1 VDIKKLN
8 PKLEKSS
15 NAKQFQS
22 AQMKPRE
29 FTKKAQTEH
38 FSDFQQN
45 VKGPAAHAPETSLA
59 FRSISL
65 CDNILNKK

>member
-45 VKGPAAHAPETSLA
+45 VKGQVLLLTLLRLVSLLDLLVYVII
-59 FRSISL
+59 F
-65 CDNILNKK
+65 